1 LKKAQVLS
9 LTIDTVNPLLG
20 RAEALDGLFPGNRSE
35 YFWLGVQ
42 AKEPFLRL
50 GHSALPAGALG

>member
-42 AKEPFLRL
+42 VWVCLSRTSHA
-50 GHSALPAGALG
+50 